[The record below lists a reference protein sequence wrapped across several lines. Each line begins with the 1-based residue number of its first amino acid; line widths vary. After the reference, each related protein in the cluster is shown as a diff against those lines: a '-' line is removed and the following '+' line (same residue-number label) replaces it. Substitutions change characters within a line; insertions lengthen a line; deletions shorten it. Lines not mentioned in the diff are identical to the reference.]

1 MDGWVD
7 GWVGG
12 CMDGCVGGW
21 VGGRVDG
28 WMHGWM
34 DGTINKWTKDEE
46 RNKNS
51 EENHVSTNGTLLSD
65 DDFKKLISIYPE
77 VIFLQKKT
85 CNEIKALREFS
96 DFLPITV
103 IFAIDSD
110 DKTFVV
116 STANSSSQFL
126 QSLSWK
132 KERYRGHKLIFRQ

>member
-1 MDGWVD
+1 M
-7 GWVGG
+7 
-12 CMDGCVGGW
+12 GGW
-21 VGGRVDG
+21 MDAWMRMGAWVDG

-34 DGTINKWTKDEE
+34 DGWMKDEE
-46 RNKNS
+46 TNKNS
-51 EENHVSTNGTLLSD
+51 EENHASTNGTLLSH
-65 DDFKKLISIYPE
+65 DDFKKLISIYRE

-85 CNEIKALREFS
+85 CNEIKVLREFS

-110 DKTFVV
+110 DKTFV
-116 STANSSSQFL
+116 STANSSSQLL